1 MLSSR
6 LVVFF
11 SDQSISLFIMFHDIW
26 NNLEIGYLCD
36 KHKEGQNGIARNF
49 PPKHSQLIAVGEV
62 APAVLHE
69 GDIQVKLN
77 CLDGHEDEAAELE
90 QSCKGGHQNQLV
102 LLEEGLPEVMNL
114 HD

>member
-6 LVVFF
+6 LVILF
-11 SDQSISLFIMFHDIW
+11 SDQRISLFIMFHDIGD
-26 NNLEIGYLCD
+26 NLEIRYLCD

-49 PPKHSQLIAVGEV
+49 PPKHSQLIAIGEV

-69 GDIQVKLN
+69 RDIEVELDG
-77 CLDGHEDEAAELE
+77 LDGHEDEAAELE
-90 QSCKGGHQNQLV
+90 HSCKGGHQDQLV
-102 LLEEGLPEVMNL
+102 LLEEGLSEVVDL